1 MMLRKLY
8 SRFFLLLVFFTLG
21 ATLVQAAE
29 PSFLRE
35 SIRARGMGHAFT
47 AVANDEM
54 VLYYNPAALRS
65 VQYNTYEIFK
75 FNVTNNTQVDAPFLG
90 GHGSIDPDNVN
101 YDEGGFGKIA
111 GKKVYLESNL
121 GFFSHV
127 NSRFGWSLFSNQ
139 LINLGIH
146 NPVFPYFQGKLYG
159 QVGALTGMAFSFLDY
174 QLDVGFGG
182 KIVQRAGFDGKIHIT
197 DKAIIEAQN
206 GNSDKALEESEKKG
220 GSETAFAPD
229 FGMIYHLD
237 GIHNLSPKI
246 AVSVQNIGHLD
257 FDKVGKIPMTVNT
270 GIATESELQGFDIIL
285 AADYHDLTNGHELAS
300 EGNTFTERNLK
311 LGLEIGWNRIFNGHH
326 VFAFRLGRNGPY
338 NSQGMTLNVFGV
350 KMDFAKYS
358 QEVGGYAGEQE
369 DKRWSFQLG
378 LLF

>member
-1 MMLRKLY
+1 MMLQKLY
-8 SRFFLLLVFFTLG
+8 SRFLLLLVFFTLG

-65 VQYNTYEIFK
+65 VQYNPFEIFN
-75 FNVTNNTQVDAPFLG
+75 FNATTNVKASGPL
-90 GHGSIDPDNVN
+90 HGSISSDDLNTE
-101 YDEGGFGKIA
+101 EGGVGAIA
-111 GKKVYLESNL
+111 GKQIYTELNQ
-121 GFFSHV
+121 GFLSYS
-127 NSRFGWSLFSNQ
+127 NSRFGWSLFASQ
-139 LINLGIH
+139 MINLGVH
-146 NPVFPYFQGKLYG
+146 NPVFPYFKGKLYG

-174 QLDVGFGG
+174 QLDVGIGG
-182 KIVQRAGFDGKIHIT
+182 KIVQRAGFDGEIHIT
-197 DKAIIEAQN
+197 DKAIIEASN
-206 GNSDKALEESEKKG
+206 GNSDKALEEANNLG
-220 GSETAFAPD
+220 GTKVAFAPD
-229 FGMIYHLD
+229 FGMIYHMD

-246 AVSVQNIGHLD
+246 AVSVQNIGDLD
-257 FDKVGKIPMTVNT
+257 FEKVGKIPMTVNT

-285 AADYHDLTNGHELAS
+285 AADYHDLLDGHKLAS

-311 LGLEIGWNRIFNGHH
+311 LGLEVGWNRIFNGHH

-378 LLF
+378 LVF

>member
-1 MMLRKLY
+1 MLRKFY
-8 SRFFLLLVFFTLG
+8 YRFLLLLVFFSNG
-21 ATLVQAAE
+21 ASLVQAAE

-65 VQYNTYEIFK
+65 VQYNAYEIFK
-75 FNVTNNTQVDAPFLG
+75 FNVTNNTQVDAPFIG

-101 YDEGGFGKIA
+101 YDEGGFGKIS

-139 LINLGIH
+139 LINLGVH
-146 NPVFPYFQGKLYG
+146 NPVFPYFEGKLYNQIG
-159 QVGALTGMAFSFLDY
+159 GLAGIGFSFLDY
-174 QLDVGFGG
+174 QLDVGVGA
-182 KIVQRAGFDGKIHIT
+182 KIVNRSGFSGEVHLT
-197 DKAIIEAQN
+197 DKAIIEATN
-206 GNSDKALEESEKKG
+206 ENYDKAIEEANNLG
-220 GSETAFAPD
+220 GSTTAFATD
-229 FGMIYHLD
+229 VGMIYHLD

-246 AVSVQNIGHLD
+246 AVSVQNVGDLN
-257 FDKVGKIPMTVNT
+257 FGNVGKIPMTINT
-270 GIATESELQGFDIIL
+270 GIATESELQGIDIIM
-285 AADYHDLTNGHELAS
+285 AADYHDLLDGHKLAS

-338 NSQGMTLNVFGV
+338 NSQGATLNLFGF

-378 LLF
+378 LIF